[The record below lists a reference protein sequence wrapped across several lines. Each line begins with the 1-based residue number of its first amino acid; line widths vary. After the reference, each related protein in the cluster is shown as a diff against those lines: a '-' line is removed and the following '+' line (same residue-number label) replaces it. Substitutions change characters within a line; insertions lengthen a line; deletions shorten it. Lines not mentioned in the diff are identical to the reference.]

1 MLTLFIA
8 VLSFGA
14 AYSQTSLAHVNTQR
28 VLDTMQSRKNA
39 VKELDKFE
47 ERAIQELQETQRKL
61 QEDYNK
67 LQQEQGS
74 ISPTAFKFEEE
85 RLMRKSQEFQQRQQ
99 ELDQQIRILGEE
111 LNKPIL
117 DMIQKSVEKVCK
129 MEKIDYVIDETAL
142 LYSNGR
148 DITDKVIVEVLKLE
162 AEAQAAATKE

>member
-39 VKELDKFE
+39 VKELEKFE

-74 ISPTAFKFEEE
+74 MSPTAFKFEEE

>member
-1 MLTLFIA
+1 MKKAMLTLFIA

-39 VKELDKFE
+39 VKELEKFE

-85 RLMRKSQEFQQRQQ
+85 RLMRSEEHTS
-99 ELDQQIRILGEE
+99 ELQSRPHLVCR
-111 LNKPIL
+111 LL
-117 DMIQKSVEKVCK
+117 LEK
-129 MEKIDYVIDETAL
+129 
-142 LYSNGR
+142 
-148 DITDKVIVEVLKLE
+148 
-162 AEAQAAATKE
+162 

>member
-39 VKELDKFE
+39 VKELEKFE

-117 DMIQKSVEKVCK
+117 DMIQQSVEKVCK

>member
-39 VKELDKFE
+39 VKELEKFE

>member
-74 ISPTAFKFEEE
+74 MSPTAFKFEEE

>member
-8 VLSFGA
+8 VLTFGA

-28 VLDTMQSRKNA
+28 VLDTMPSRKHA
-39 VKELDKFE
+39 MQELDKFE

-61 QEDYNK
+61 QEDYGK
-67 LQQEQGS
+67 LQQEQS
-74 ISPTAFKFEEE
+74 TMSPTAYKFEED

-99 ELDQQIRILGEE
+99 ELDQQIRILGDE

-117 DMIQKSVEKVCK
+117 DRVQKSVEKVCK
-129 MEKIDYVIDETAL
+129 LEKIDYVLDESTL
-142 LYSNGR
+142 LYSKGR

-162 AEAQAAATKE
+162 AEATAAANKE

>member
-14 AYSQTSLAHVNTQR
+14 AYSQTSLAHLNTQR

-67 LQQEQGS
+67 LQQEQS
-74 ISPTAFKFEEE
+74 SMSPTAFKFEEE

-148 DITDKVIVEVLKLE
+148 DITDKVIAEVLKLE